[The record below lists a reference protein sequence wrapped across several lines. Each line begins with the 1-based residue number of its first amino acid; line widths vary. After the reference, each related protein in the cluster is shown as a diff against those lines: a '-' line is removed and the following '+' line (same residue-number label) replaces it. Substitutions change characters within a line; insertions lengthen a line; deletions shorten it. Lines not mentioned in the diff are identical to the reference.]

1 MRHDIEFIRDIA
13 TSVLWRIDDEVAR
26 GVPFPEAKATAI
38 KHASKSWKYMSPHT
52 KDAVFKVCYSFAPS
66 DLSKRTMRAVTDK
79 LRNDVEEYRGKP
91 MGRIER
97 AFFNWTGMCFW
108 V

>member
-38 KHASKSWKYMSPHT
+38 KT
-52 KDAVFKVCYSFAPS
+52 VV
-66 DLSKRTMRAVTDK
+66 
-79 LRNDVEEYRGKP
+79 
-91 MGRIER
+91 
-97 AFFNWTGMCFW
+97 
-108 V
+108 